1 VITQRSRRGGDAL
14 HKDAAADNSTK
25 QARAA
30 KNAPAWSQARGRH
43 HSRPAFN
50 VHQGG
55 RGAVAWIDEKVAAN
69 ARHLSSFD
77 PDGNR
82 ASELL
87 HAVQDKHGDANLC
100 GTTPVRA
107 KP

>member
-1 VITQRSRRGGDAL
+1 VVATLGVGRG
-14 HKDAAADNSTK
+14 S
-25 QARAA
+25 
-30 KNAPAWSQARGRH
+30 NAS
-43 HSRPAFN
+43 
-50 VHQGG
+50 
-55 RGAVAWIDEKVAAN
+55 GAVAWIEEKVAAN

-77 PDGNR
+77 PDGDR